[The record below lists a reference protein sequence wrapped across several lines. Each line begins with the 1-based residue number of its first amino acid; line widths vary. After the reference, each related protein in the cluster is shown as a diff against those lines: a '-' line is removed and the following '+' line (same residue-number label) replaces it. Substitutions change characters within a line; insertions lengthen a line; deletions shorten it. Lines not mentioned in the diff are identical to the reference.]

1 MFCQSRNVRQVLRE
15 LLDKYENL
23 KQKKKRYKYKAEDE
37 DDKSE
42 DEDKVIANKNR
53 ICLFLS
59 RSYGF
64 T

>member
-1 MFCQSRNVRQVLRE
+1 MFCQSRNVRQILRE

-42 DEDKVIANKNR
+42 DEDKVIT
-53 ICLFLS
+53 
-59 RSYGF
+59 GF
-64 T
+64 FFKSIVCFHSTV

>member
-1 MFCQSRNVRQVLRE
+1 MFCQSRNVRQILRE

-42 DEDKVIANKNR
+42 DEDKVITGF
-53 ICLFLS
+53 FLS
-59 RSYGF
+59 R
-64 T
+64 

>member
-1 MFCQSRNVRQVLRE
+1 MFCQSRNVRQILRE

-42 DEDKVIANKNR
+42 DEDKVITIFFKS
-53 ICLFLS
+53 IVCFHS
-59 RSYGF
+59 
-64 T
+64 TV